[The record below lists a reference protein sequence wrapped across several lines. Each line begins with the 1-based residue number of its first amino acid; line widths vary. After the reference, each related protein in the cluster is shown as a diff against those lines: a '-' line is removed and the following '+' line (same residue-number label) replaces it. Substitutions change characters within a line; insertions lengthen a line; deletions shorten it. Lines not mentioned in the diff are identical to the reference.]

1 MGCDS
6 ISWCECSKVS
16 IGYVKKILK
25 FFWVHPIKHTFLVFK
40 QHYTYF
46 HIFFHPHVFT
56 HMFSN
61 NKIHVFKHMYQTP
74 LKKVRIDNEINL
86 IEAQHFFFFFEN
98 LGCNLD
104 SRVFP
109 GHEEWAPTLTFMIEF
124 IMNERERSIISL
136 YSGITKNF
144 PKYNRNQLVLV
155 LFLRI

>member
-86 IEAQHFFFFFEN
+86 IEAQHFFFFWE
-98 LGCNLD
+98 
-104 SRVFP
+104 SRLQLRF
-109 GHEEWAPTLTFMIEF
+109 
-124 IMNERERSIISL
+124 
-136 YSGITKNF
+136 SGISRAWRMSSHSHIHDRVHHEWERKEHHFTVL
-144 PKYNRNQLVLV
+144 RNY
-155 LFLRI
+155 